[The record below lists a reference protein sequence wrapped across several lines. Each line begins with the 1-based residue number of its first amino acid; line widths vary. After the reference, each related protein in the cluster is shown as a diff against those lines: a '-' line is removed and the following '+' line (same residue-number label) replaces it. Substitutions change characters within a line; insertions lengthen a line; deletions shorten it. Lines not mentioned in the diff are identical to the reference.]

1 MKKLRHFNHLIFLTS
16 VSLLISCVETG
27 SKHSDNPPLSNSF
40 SEIAKR
46 PPMGWNSYDCFGGNV
61 TEQEV
66 KANADY
72 MAEKLKQY
80 GWEYVVVDFLWYC
93 DDQDSWEKFANRRP
107 AQHIDAYGRLIPSEK
122 LYPSSAEGK
131 GFKPLTNYIH
141 SKGLKFGIHIMRG
154 IPRQAIEQNTPIK
167 NSTAKAAAIANL
179 PDTCVW
185 YGGLT
190 GVNMTKKGAQE
201 YYNSLFELY
210 ASWGVDY
217 IKVDDIVDQY
227 HADEIEAIHKAI
239 LNCGRPIVLSL
250 SPGPAF
256 IGNPK
261 HLRDNAN
268 LWRISGDFWDKWSS
282 LKRQLELCRDWAPLV
297 TEGHWPDADMLPL
310 GKLNIR
316 TVSKNRKPHLTNFTK
331 DEQYFLMTL
340 WSIFRSPLMFGGNM
354 PENDEFTLSLI
365 TNKEVI
371 RVNQNSKNNKE
382 IFFVNGVSIWT
393 ADDKEDSVKYMA
405 ILNINDTPQTVVL
418 PLEVAGIKGN
428 PTVKDLWT
436 KTYLTKKDKGF
447 EITLATHG
455 VSLLSFKAN

>member
-1 MKKLRHFNHLIFLTS
+1 
-16 VSLLISCVETG
+16 
-27 SKHSDNPPLSNSF
+27 
-40 SEIAKR
+40 
-46 PPMGWNSYDCFGGNV
+46 
-61 TEQEV
+61 
-66 KANADY
+66 
-72 MAEKLKQY
+72 
-80 GWEYVVVDFLWYC
+80 
-93 DDQDSWEKFANRRP
+93 
-107 AQHIDAYGRLIPSEK
+107 
-122 LYPSSAEGK
+122 
-131 GFKPLTNYIH
+131 
-141 SKGLKFGIHIMRG
+141 
-154 IPRQAIEQNTPIK
+154 
-167 NSTAKAAAIANL
+167 
-179 PDTCVW
+179 
-185 YGGLT
+185 
-190 GVNMTKKGAQE
+190 
-201 YYNSLFELY
+201 
-210 ASWGVDY
+210 VDY

-371 RVNQNSKNNKE
+371 RINQNSKNNKE

-428 PTVKDLWT
+428 PTVKDLWA

-455 VSLLSFKAN
+455 ISLLSFKTN